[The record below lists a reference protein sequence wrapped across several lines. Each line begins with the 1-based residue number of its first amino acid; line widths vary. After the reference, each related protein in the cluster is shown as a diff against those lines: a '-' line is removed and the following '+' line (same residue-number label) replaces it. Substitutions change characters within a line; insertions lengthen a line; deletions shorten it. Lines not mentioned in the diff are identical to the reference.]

1 MGGVVLHLPRSTLV
15 GRSEFFRVSPGEI
28 IADAMR
34 TMQPLLDKRGKRL
47 AVQLPAAIPVVR
59 ADPRRMAQVLVNLLS
74 NASK

>member
-1 MGGVVLHLPRSTLV
+1 
-15 GRSEFFRVSPGEI
+15 
-28 IADAMR
+28 
-34 TMQPLLDKRGKRL
+34 MQPLLDKRGKRL